1 MKSKTKSPSVP
12 QVLLAAAKKVSS
24 HAYSPYS
31 KVKVAS
37 AVQITGDKIYSGINI
52 ENASYGATV
61 CAERVAIWK
70 AISENPGA
78 KIIEILVHTKADNPW
93 PPCGMCRQVIAEFA
107 SPKLIV
113 HLANDKGV
121 KKSVPFRELFPDSF
135 DGEFLK

>member
-1 MKSKTKSPSVP
+1 MSDK
-12 QVLLAAAKKVSS
+12 LLEAAKKISNNA
-24 HAYSPYS
+24 HSPYS

-37 AVQITGDKIYSGINI
+37 AVRITGDKIFSGVNI

-78 KIIEILVHTKADNPW
+78 KIEEILVHTKAENPW

-107 SPKLIV
+107 APKLMV
-113 HLANDKGV
+113 HLANDKGI
-121 KKSVPFRELFPDSF
+121 KRSLPFKELFPDSF